1 MTLYKKIFKRFEGKI
16 TDYDLQELLDENK
29 LEVEILLLD
38 SAISDFNECKQDLS
52 NRDDTTVTFNIVL
65 TDLEIE
71 ILSLYM
77 VKQWTSQFKNNQDLL
92 ENTLSPNSFTRFS
105 PANKIKAVINLY
117 DYSIIEAEIKVSKY
131 IFTSDFI
138 GGLS

>member
-1 MTLYKKIFKRFEGKI
+1 MTLYNDIFERFEGKI
-16 TDYDLQELLDENK
+16 TDYDLKDLLDVNQ
-29 LEVEILLLD
+29 LMVEILLLN

-52 NRDDTTVTFNIVL
+52 NRDDSTVTFNIVL

-71 ILSLYM
+71 VLSLYM

-92 ENTLSPNSFTRFS
+92 ENVLSPNSFTRYS
-105 PANKIKAVINLY
+105 PANKINAVIGLY

-138 GGLS
+138 GGLG